1 MTLLLPAEAAIRLP
15 FCPSLSATLTGGI
28 CVSRIVGAA
37 LVRMAP
43 RHLLIRP
50 VVIVPDCFPAQEG
63 LTSDDVQDRR
73 MVTRNEVLR
82 RHVAGRGRQG
92 SR

>member
-1 MTLLLPAEAAIRLP
+1 MTLLVPAEVATRLP
-15 FCPSLSATLTGGI
+15 SCPSLSATLAGGNMRQPH
-28 CVSRIVGAA
+28 CGAA
-37 LVRMAP
+37 LVRIAP
-43 RHLLIRP
+43 RHLLSRP

-63 LTSDDVQDRR
+63 LTSDDVQYGR

-82 RHVAGRGRQG
+82 RHVAGRGREG